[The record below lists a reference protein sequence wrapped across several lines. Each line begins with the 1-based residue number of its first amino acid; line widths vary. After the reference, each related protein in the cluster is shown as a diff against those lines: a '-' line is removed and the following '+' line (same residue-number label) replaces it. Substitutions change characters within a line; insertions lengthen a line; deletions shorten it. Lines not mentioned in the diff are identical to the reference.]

1 MEHRIPLEK
10 KMELAQYI
18 REENMGNRQKIRQRE
33 HIFYGTDNKTPL
45 YTKDN
50 LSYTERNSQ
59 ENTAI
64 SVGSSGTFKYRMILA
79 VLLFAAFLL
88 CDTNGGQIGQY
99 TTDDVHQLI
108 SQDTISEVFS
118 DNFDLADILAFTK

>member
-1 MEHRIPLEK
+1 
-10 KMELAQYI
+10 
-18 REENMGNRQKIRQRE
+18 
-33 HIFYGTDNKTPL
+33 
-45 YTKDN
+45 
-50 LSYTERNSQ
+50 
-59 ENTAI
+59 
-64 SVGSSGTFKYRMILA
+64 MILA